1 MTNVDIIIGTL
12 AVVGG
17 VAFAMDKVRQY
28 RRDKKREAATAET
41 ETNPETHTLQPRA
54 EADVSASETL
64 SHGLRVPMKI
74 MSRVLTGAGYVW
86 VGLNVLIYAAV
97 IGFILMM
104 IWIGKNYS

>member
-1 MTNVDIIIGTL
+1 MINLDIIMGTL
-12 AVVGG
+12 TVIVG

-28 RRDKKREAATAET
+28 RRNKKREATIAET
-41 ETNPETHTLQPRA
+41 ETNQETHTLQSGA
-54 EADVSASETL
+54 DADVSTSEPL
-64 SHGLRVPMKI
+64 SHGRRKPMKI

>member
-12 AVVGG
+12 TVVAG
-17 VAFAMDKVRQY
+17 VAFAMDKVRQF
-28 RRDKKREAATAET
+28 RRDKKREAAIAET
-41 ETNPETHTLQPRA
+41 ETNQETHTLQSRA
-54 EADVSASETL
+54 EADVSTSEPL

-74 MSRVLTGAGYVW
+74 ISRVLTGAGYVW

>member
-1 MTNVDIIIGTL
+1 MTNVDIITGTL
-12 AVVGG
+12 TIVAGM
-17 VAFAMDKVRQY
+17 AFAIDKVRQF
-28 RRDKKREAATAET
+28 RRDKKREASIAET
-41 ETNPETHTLQPRA
+41 ETNQETHILQSRA
-54 EADVSASETL
+54 EADVSTSEPI

-74 MSRVLTGAGYVW
+74 ISRVLTGAGYVW